1 MPLPPIDVA
10 TALHDA
16 WARTERT
23 LNGSLG
29 AILGITYS
37 EHRLLSALGNDVDA
51 GASRV
56 AISEAVGLTP
66 SAVTRALQPLAK
78 LGYVENVPHPRDAR
92 MTIAKLT
99 PSGLE
104 LLANSTEL
112 LNDIASNMTENTPTV
127 NSNHEQLL
135 AMLGELAN
143 A

>member
-1 MPLPPIDVA
+1 
-10 TALHDA
+10 
-16 WARTERT
+16 
-23 LNGSLG
+23 
-29 AILGITYS
+29 
-37 EHRLLSALGNDVDA
+37 
-51 GASRV
+51 
-56 AISEAVGLTP
+56 
-66 SAVTRALQPLAK
+66 
-78 LGYVENVPHPRDAR
+78 